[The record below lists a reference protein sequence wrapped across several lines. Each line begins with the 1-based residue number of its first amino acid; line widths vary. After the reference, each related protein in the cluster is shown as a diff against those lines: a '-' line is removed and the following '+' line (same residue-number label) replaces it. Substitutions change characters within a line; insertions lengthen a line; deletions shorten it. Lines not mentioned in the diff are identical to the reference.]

1 MQILSSPEVAGLQ
14 NSFERKIIKPLQ
26 AQTLTGV
33 YLCGCF
39 ACGRSV
45 HLPSTITVKQRYN
58 LMEVLLACFAGP
70 LPDSTTPTNHTA
82 ALTPQRPALTFPNQP
97 IGDAVRTS
105 RSEAEP
111 HR

>member
-1 MQILSSPEVAGLQ
+1 
-14 NSFERKIIKPLQ
+14 
-26 AQTLTGV
+26 
-33 YLCGCF
+33 
-39 ACGRSV
+39 
-45 HLPSTITVKQRYN
+45 
-58 LMEVLLACFAGP
+58 MEVLLAFFAGP